1 MPGMTI
7 GSLFRNVLNLTACAL
22 AIAAP
27 LAVRADSQYVFS
39 GRAPLGLGDRL
50 DVTNINGPVSVVQT
64 SGGEAHVRAKVSAQ
78 RGDAR
83 TVRIQITRV
92 GSTVYVCPVYP
103 GTPVGRDCTQHGSN
117 SNNDDVRVEFA
128 IEMPKGVSL
137 HAGTV
142 NGTIDARGLDAY
154 IDAGSVNGSI
164 TLSTSARAQAKT
176 VNGSIDAGIGARR
189 WIGSLSFG
197 AVNGS
202 VAVRLPRNAAFTLN
216 AGTLTGSIHITGF
229 PLAEAQS
236 SGPVGH
242 SARGTVGSGGGTLA
256 IKTLNGALRLDA
268 R

>member
-1 MPGMTI
+1 MG
-7 GSLFRNVLNLTACAL
+7 LTACAL
-22 AIAAP
+22 PIAAP
-27 LAVRADSQYVFS
+27 LAAGAGSQYVFS
-39 GRAPLGLGDRL
+39 GRAPAGLGDRL
-50 DVTNINGPVSVVQT
+50 EVTNINGPVSVVQT

-78 RGDAR
+78 SGDAR
-83 TVRIQITRV
+83 AVRIQVTRV

-103 GTPVGRDCTQHGSN
+103 GTPLGRDCKQHGSN
-117 SNNDDVRVEFA
+117 SDNDNVRVEFA
-128 IEMPKGVSL
+128 IELPRGVSL

-142 NGTIDARGLDAY
+142 NGTIDARDLDAN
-154 IDAGSVNGSI
+154 IDAGSVNGNI
-164 TLSTSARAQAKT
+164 TLSTSRTAQAKT

-189 WIGSLSFG
+189 WNGSLSFG

-202 VAVRLPRNAAFTLN
+202 VTVRLPRNAAFTLN

-242 SARGTVGSGGGTLA
+242 SVRGTVGSGGGTLA
-256 IKTLNGALRLDA
+256 MKTLNGALRLDA